1 MSHDGHDAVDL
12 DIGFRETDARCLCG
26 AREEQTS
33 VAIQMTDVESKN
45 AVLEIAAECDKLCRR
60 AEDRAKTLGGN
71 ALSAV
76 AAPPVRTV

>member
-1 MSHDGHDAVDL
+1 MNSVMHDPDHWRRRADEAH
-12 DIGFRETDARCLCG
+12 
-26 AREEQTS
+26 S

-71 ALSAV
+71 AISAV